1 MDGHAIPTIHA
12 HQDSETNMTT
22 PTNGSPQAGELE
34 TVKTE
39 LKTLQETVARL
50 QQRLE
55 QIEVELVAIRNMI

>member
-1 MDGHAIPTIHA
+1 
-12 HQDSETNMTT
+12 MTT

-34 TVKTE
+34 IVKTE

-55 QIEVELVAIRNMI
+55 QIEVELAAIRNMI